1 VNPDLHPDIGADLVI
16 YCSPGGRIEGVGS
29 LDGGRRGEG
38 VVMVL
43 KVIGIVVVAV
53 IAFWILG
60 ALIEAL
66 MPILV
71 IGAIGTGVYLLY
83 KAVSGSDKTPIG

>member
-1 VNPDLHPDIGADLVI
+1 MAASKISDRASAVSELARSHI
-16 YCSPGGRIEGVGS
+16 
-29 LDGGRRGEG
+29 
-38 VVMVL
+38 MVL
-43 KVIGIVVVAV
+43 KVIGIVAVAV

-83 KAVSGSDKTPIG
+83 KAVSGSDKTPIS

>member
-1 VNPDLHPDIGADLVI
+1 
-16 YCSPGGRIEGVGS
+16 
-29 LDGGRRGEG
+29 
-38 VVMVL
+38 MVL

-71 IGAIGTGVYLLY
+71 IAAIGTGVYLLY

>member
-1 VNPDLHPDIGADLVI
+1 
-16 YCSPGGRIEGVGS
+16 
-29 LDGGRRGEG
+29 
-38 VVMVL
+38 MVL

-71 IGAIGTGVYLLY
+71 IAAIGTGVYLLNRSLQRT
-83 KAVSGSDKTPIG
+83 KSL

>member
-1 VNPDLHPDIGADLVI
+1 
-16 YCSPGGRIEGVGS
+16 
-29 LDGGRRGEG
+29 
-38 VVMVL
+38 MVL

-66 MPILV
+66 MPVLV

>member
-1 VNPDLHPDIGADLVI
+1 
-16 YCSPGGRIEGVGS
+16 
-29 LDGGRRGEG
+29 
-38 VVMVL
+38 MVL

-71 IGAIGTGVYLLY
+71 IAAIGTGVYLLY
-83 KAVSGSDKTPIG
+83 KAMSSSDKTPIS

>member
-1 VNPDLHPDIGADLVI
+1 
-16 YCSPGGRIEGVGS
+16 
-29 LDGGRRGEG
+29 
-38 VVMVL
+38 MVW
-43 KVIGIVVVAV
+43 KVIGIVVVAM

-71 IGAIGTGVYLLY
+71 IAAIGTGVYLLY
-83 KAVSGSDKTPIG
+83 KAIAGSDKTPIS